1 MTARPGFA
9 LIGALWL
16 MVAVSAAA
24 TAFAFSARSHR
35 LAVANTT
42 ESVQA
47 RQAALSA
54 LQLLLS
60 RLDERVARANAIPLG
75 MPPEPNPWRDLTE
88 ILPPQL
94 EIGPAV
100 AHIEIL
106 DSGAKLNLNTASAG
120 ELTRFFI
127 ALGESPANSE
137 RLAENIIDWRDPDL
151 IREDGAQENSAYEAA
166 DAPRLPANAPFEDAR
181 DLQFVL
187 GINAELFE
195 KAREHITATGH
206 GRISIHAASAPVLL
220 ALAGFSP
227 EAVASIEARRGD
239 GQRFYSLLELALT
252 LPFSQQLQLTEH
264 IPDTSARTT
273 LTVDGASLLAIGT
286 VPGSPVR
293 VVLDATIQRTPEGAR
308 ATEIT
313 WR

>member
-1 MTARPGFA
+1 MTTRPGFA

-47 RQAALSA
+47 RYAALSA

-75 MPPEPNPWRDLTE
+75 MPPEPNPWRDLAE
-88 ILPPQL
+88 VLPPQL
-94 EIGPAV
+94 EIGPSV

-106 DSGAKLNLNTASAG
+106 DSGAKLNLNTASAS

-137 RLAENIIDWRDPDL
+137 RLVENIIDWRDLDL
-151 IREDGAQENSAYEAA
+151 IREDGGLESSAYEAV
-166 DAPRLPANAPFEDAR
+166 DAPHLPANAPFEDAR
-181 DLQFVL
+181 DLQFGSASTRSCSSARVSISRRRAMAGSASTRHQLRFSSHSPGSARRRSARSKL
-187 GINAELFE
+187 GAG
-195 KAREHITATGH
+195 T
-206 GRISIHAASAPVLL
+206 ASAFT
-220 ALAGFSP
+220 ACS
-227 EAVASIEARRGD
+227 SSR
-239 GQRFYSLLELALT
+239 
-252 LPFSQQLQLTEH
+252 
-264 IPDTSARTT
+264 
-273 LTVDGASLLAIGT
+273 
-286 VPGSPVR
+286 
-293 VVLDATIQRTPEGAR
+293 
-308 ATEIT
+308 
-313 WR
+313 